1 VKKFQFPL
9 GRVMAFRSTQARVE
23 EMKLEALY
31 AELRA
36 LDTREVALIQQK
48 SQSDKVLKGAVSV
61 TGSELQDFEAYRLA
75 AQEEQ
80 KRMDK
85 ARADCRKRIDTQLQV
100 VMIKH
105 RDVRLLE
112 KLKEQRFEKWEKEMF
127 KEIDQQAEEA
137 YLAKFGKTQAAS
149 WTDSPKRL

>member
-1 VKKFQFPL
+1 MKKFQFPL
-9 GRVMAFRSTQARVE
+9 GRVMAFRSTQAKME

-48 SQSDKVLKGAVSV
+48 VQSEKVLKEAASV
-61 TGSELQDFEAYRLA
+61 TGSDLEVFEAFRLA
-75 AQEEQ
+75 ALEEQ

-85 ARADCRKRIDTQLQV
+85 ARADCRKRIDAQLQV
-100 VMIKH
+100 VMIRH

-127 KEIDQQAEEA
+127 KEIDRQAEEA
-137 YLAKFGKTQAAS
+137 YLAKWNG
-149 WTDSPKRL
+149 R

>member
-1 VKKFQFPL
+1 
-9 GRVMAFRSTQARVE
+9 
-23 EMKLEALY
+23 MKLEALY

-36 LDTREVALIQQK
+36 VDAREVALIQQK
-48 SQSDKVLKGAVSV
+48 VQSEKALKGTVSV
-61 TGSELQDFEAYRLA
+61 TGYDLEVFEAFRLA
-75 AQEEQ
+75 TQEEQ

-100 VMIKH
+100 VMMRH

-127 KEIDQQAEEA
+127 RDVDRQAEEA
-137 YLAKFGKTQAAS
+137 YLAKWNG
-149 WTDSPKRL
+149 R